1 MALITLEEFKG
12 VKAIKLESFSGKV
25 STFKNLYTN
34 KLIDFVSVQDSI
46 SIIKKRFTIKGLHF
60 QSKPHEQSK
69 LISVIN
75 GSIQDYIVDLRRES
89 STFLDYGT
97 INLTS
102 ENNLALLL
110 PKGFAHGYM
119 TLEKNTCIFYKLD
132 HPYEPRY
139 EKTLI
144 WNDQTVNI
152 GWLKKNFTISDK
164 DNNGKKIE
172 DLLRIL

>member
-1 MALITLEEFKG
+1 M
-12 VKAIKLESFSGKV
+12 
-25 STFKNLYTN
+25 
-34 KLIDFVSVQDSI
+34 
-46 SIIKKRFTIKGLHF
+46 
-60 QSKPHEQSK
+60 
-69 LISVIN
+69 
-75 GSIQDYIVDLRRES
+75 RRES

-139 EKTLI
+139 EKLLFGMTKQLI
-144 WNDQTVNI
+144 SD
-152 GWLKKNFTISDK
+152 GLRKNFTISDK

-172 DLLRIL
+172 DLLSIL